1 MKFDLGFVKM
11 IRRSRLFS
19 RREGL
24 PAFLHYFVPLHAV
37 FLQRGA
43 EMFSLEITKDYQEL
57 SEKAAELVAK
67 QLKKKANSV
76 LGLATGST
84 PLGCYEQL
92 VKLYKA
98 GELDFSE
105 VHSVNLDEYRGLTA
119 EDKNSYR
126 HFMDENLFSKINI
139 VKEHTHVPDGMEEN
153 REKACKDYDAKILS
167 VGEIDLQILGLGL
180 DGHIGF
186 NEPADS
192 FSKGTNCVRLTD
204 ETIESNQRFF
214 RSKEEVPQEAYTMG
228 IGSIFSAKKILLL
241 VSGKAK
247 AEILEKAL
255 RGPVTPR
262 VPASILQFHKDLTV
276 LADEEAASALS

>member
-1 MKFDLGFVKM
+1 
-11 IRRSRLFS
+11 
-19 RREGL
+19 
-24 PAFLHYFVPLHAV
+24 
-37 FLQRGA
+37 
-43 EMFSLEITKDYQEL
+43 MFSLEITKDYQEL

-105 VHSVNLDEYRGLTA
+105 VHSVNLDEYRGLAA

-153 REKACKDYDAKILS
+153 REKATTQRSSLS
-167 VGEIDLQILGLGL
+167 ERSISRSSGS
-180 DGHIGF
+180 
-186 NEPADS
+186 AS
-192 FSKGTNCVRLTD
+192 TGT
-204 ETIESNQRFF
+204 S
-214 RSKEEVPQEAYTMG
+214 
-228 IGSIFSAKKILLL
+228 
-241 VSGKAK
+241 
-247 AEILEKAL
+247 
-255 RGPVTPR
+255 
-262 VPASILQFHKDLTV
+262 DLTS
-276 LADEEAASALS
+276 LRTLSRRGQTA

>member
-1 MKFDLGFVKM
+1 
-11 IRRSRLFS
+11 
-19 RREGL
+19 
-24 PAFLHYFVPLHAV
+24 
-37 FLQRGA
+37 
-43 EMFSLEITKDYQEL
+43 MFSLEITKDYQEL

-105 VHSVNLDEYRGLTA
+105 VHSVNLDEYRGLAA

-228 IGSIFSAKKILLL
+228 IGSIFSAQKILLL

-262 VPASILQFHKDLTV
+262 VPASILQFHRDLTV